1 MNIMQKNGESAWT
14 ENNAKNEQLQKMQKT
29 QRMQR

>member
-1 MNIMQKNGESAWT
+1 MQKNGETAWN
-14 ENNAKNEQLQKMQKT
+14 ENNAKIEQLQKMQKT